1 MKIKR
6 HLHPTS
12 PPQKGELK
20 KKKKKVDWKK
30 TVPNSVGRR
39 ELGNKVG
46 RKFVKSGAYVTA
58 TTSLIGNIGKDKKH
72 MAIHAS
78 FQN

>member
-1 MKIKR
+1 M
-6 HLHPTS
+6 
-12 PPQKGELK
+12 
-20 KKKKKVDWKK
+20 
-30 TVPNSVGRR
+30 PNSVGRR

-78 FQN
+78 FQI